1 MPRAIIVWVA
11 SEWLRL
17 SRRCGF
23 GWASGATGP
32 VSAVKG
38 GLGRQEKGNKTYM
51 EVQFIKEATEIL
63 ILARQVPHHPA
74 RPLLLWPGTSRGSG
88 HETRG

>member
-1 MPRAIIVWVA
+1 M
-11 SEWLRL
+11 
-17 SRRCGF
+17 
-23 GWASGATGP
+23 
-32 VSAVKG
+32 
-38 GLGRQEKGNKTYM
+38 GRQEKGNKTYM